1 MAFLEGRGSPPGNSI
16 PFPQDTSKARDVPGV
31 TTRRGA
37 QEVVSFSG
45 WMLLNLLQ
53 WTRQPPTTKNVNSVT
68 STAGQSPESKILKA
82 LVLSEEGGSARS
94 HEVLRRIQACKVLRT
109 GSGTREA
116 LFLPLL
122 LLLALVTT
130 EEQLGDK
137 DNLGW
142 TQVLPAR
149 TPPRYSPHM
158 PSPSN
163 RGNDIY

>member
-1 MAFLEGRGSPPGNSI
+1 MCLVSQLGGGHRKWSHLVSGCCKPP
-16 PFPQDTSKARDVPGV
+16 KR
-31 TTRRGA
+31 
-37 QEVVSFSG
+37 
-45 WMLLNLLQ
+45 
-53 WTRQPPTTKNVNSVT
+53 TRQPPQQRMSANSVT
-68 STAGQSPESKILKA
+68 STAGHFPESKILKA

-94 HEVLRRIQACKVLRT
+94 HKVLLRIQACKVLRT

-130 EEQLGDK
+130 AEQLGDK
-137 DNLGW
+137 DIPGW

-149 TPPRYSPHM
+149 TPPCYSPRM